1 VLVTVPNL
9 DIVSAQFAAPT
20 PAGAQEQMLQ
30 NSPPPIRSILIIQT
44 KFIGDIILASALAS
58 NLRLEYPDA
67 RIAFLCEA
75 RFASFLTAHGIAS
88 DVVMFNR
95 ARMRGTPLDRGK
107 ELYRIVRTLRRSRFD
122 LTIDLT
128 DSKTSRLIT
137 RFVNART
144 RVGYDPPERPFRRL
158 ERQPANVFAK
168 PYGFGGQHYL
178 DRYLSPLEALGVDL
192 RVAVPAIRPLPPEK
206 AKALALLDK
215 HHLRGNAFITVHAGA
230 SFVGRRWQPERFAAA
245 IDEISRETGL
255 DFVLVGGPDERKS
268 AEQIVANT
276 TSPVVN
282 LVGALPLETL
292 LAVLEQARLFLGNE
306 SGPMHM
312 AAATGTPVVGLFG
325 LTSPTIWGPVG
336 VPSIALQPTMPCECV
351 APDLC
356 RWPDPSKACCVW
368 RLEVEPVVGAVREVL
383 SRTEMGVEHAL

>member
-1 VLVTVPNL
+1 
-9 DIVSAQFAAPT
+9 
-20 PAGAQEQMLQ
+20 
-30 NSPPPIRSILIIQT
+30 
-44 KFIGDIILASALAS
+44 
-58 NLRLEYPDA
+58 
-67 RIAFLCEA
+67 
-75 RFASFLTAHGIAS
+75 
-88 DVVMFNR
+88 
-95 ARMRGTPLDRGK
+95 
-107 ELYRIVRTLRRSRFD
+107 
-122 LTIDLT
+122 
-128 DSKTSRLIT
+128 
-137 RFVNART
+137 
-144 RVGYDPPERPFRRL
+144 
-158 ERQPANVFAK
+158 
-168 PYGFGGQHYL
+168 
-178 DRYLSPLEALGVDL
+178 
-192 RVAVPAIRPLPPEK
+192 
-206 AKALALLDK
+206 
-215 HHLRGNAFITVHAGA
+215 VHAGA

-255 DFVLVGGPDERKS
+255 DFVLVGGPDERRS

-276 TSPVVN
+276 TSPVIN

-351 APDLC
+351 ATDLC

-368 RLEVEPVVGAVREVL
+368 RLDVEPVVGAVREVL